1 MTTAGGGQN
10 GRRPRGPARPPAA
23 GGPRRPGTSRPR
35 EGGRER
41 GGRLSRGPAPTQAD
55 PPRATAPPSR
65 PGQPSRSGPGRLSR
79 PRRLQ
84 GPGERGRPRASQPG
98 LSPPLTAAARSGR
111 GASFPRR
118 AGSRRGSPTRRLQA
132 GLWCA
137 AFALA
142 LVAGRLVQL
151 QGLDQAKYQKLA
163 EDQRLH
169 TVSIPAVRGA
179 ITTADGTTLAMTVPV
194 VTVTADPPQI
204 TGSTRQATTAKR
216 QQTAQ
221 LLAGLLHMAPATI
234 VHLLDHP
241 TSRDYV
247 ALAKAVP
254 EATGSRIAA
263 LTDSGKLTGI
273 YLVHGYAR
281 TYPNGDLASNLVGFT
296 TTNSIGDMIGQA
308 GIERSYNAQLA
319 GRDGR
324 QEFERGTHGQPI
336 PVATDRVRPMV
347 PGSAV
352 RLTILSSL
360 QWKAQQ
366 ACADQVHRSHAD
378 SCTVVVMAPST
389 GQILA
394 LAQYPTYQPSHVT
407 NLAATTDLPV
417 AAVFPP
423 GSTAKVITAAAA
435 LERGGQTLMSPYT
448 VPPQITVDGF
458 TVHDAEPHPTE
469 RLTLAGIVAHSS
481 NVGMAQVAQ
490 RVSRQVQYQ
499 YLRAFGIGQP
509 TGLPLPGA
517 SDGIL
522 HPPST
527 WWGSERYTLA
537 YGQGVSATAVQM
549 ASVYATIA
557 NGGVRVQP
565 TIVAGT
571 RSPNGRFAPA
581 EPPRRQRVIK
591 AATAQQLIAVLQQ
604 VPVLDASV
612 GEPWGEIPGYSIAS
626 KTGTAQEEACLC
638 QYGSSYIGMAP
649 ATHPQ
654 VLVAVNVQHPKVGG
668 YYGNMV
674 AGPVFNQVMKFA
686 LQTLKIPPD
695 GGKRPNLRLTA
706 P

>member
-1 MTTAGGGQN
+1 V
-10 GRRPRGPARPPAA
+10 RPRRSPPAA
-23 GGPRRPGTSRPR
+23 P
-35 EGGRER
+35 
-41 GGRLSRGPAPTQAD
+41 
-55 PPRATAPPSR
+55 
-65 PGQPSRSGPGRLSR
+65 
-79 PRRLQ
+79 
-84 GPGERGRPRASQPG
+84 
-98 LSPPLTAAARSGR
+98 AARYGR
-111 GASFPRR
+111 GAAFSRPT
-118 AGSRRGSPTRRLQA
+118 GLRRGSPTRRLQA
-132 GLWCA
+132 GLCCI

-151 QGLDQAKYQKLA
+151 QGLDQAKYRKMS
-163 EDQRLH
+163 EHQRLH
-169 TVSIPAVRGA
+169 TASILAVRGA

-194 VTVTADPPQI
+194 VTVSADPPQI
-204 TGSTRQATTAKR
+204 TGATPKATSARR
-216 QQTAQ
+216 QQTAG

-234 VHLLDHP
+234 VKLLDHP

-247 ALAKAVP
+247 VLAKAVP
-254 EATGSRIAA
+254 EATGSRIEA
-263 LTDSGKLTGI
+263 LITARKLTGI
-273 YLVHGYAR
+273 YLTPGYAR

-296 TTNSIGDMIGQA
+296 TTNSAGDMAGKA
-308 GIERSYNAQLA
+308 GIEQSLNSRLA
-319 GRDGR
+319 GRDG
-324 QEFERGTHGQPI
+324 QQTVEIGLNGQPI
-336 PVATDRVRPMV
+336 PVATDRVRPVV
-347 PGSAV
+347 PGSTV

-366 ACADQVHRSHAD
+366 ACAGQVRRSHAD
-378 SCTVVVMAPST
+378 SCTVVVLEPST
-389 GQILA
+389 GRILA
-394 LAQYPTYQPSHVT
+394 LAQYPTYQPAKVT
-407 NLAATTDLPV
+407 NLAATADLPV
-417 AAVFPP
+417 SAIFPP

-435 LERGGQTLMSPYT
+435 LERGGQTPMSPYT

-469 RLTLAGIVAHSS
+469 KLTLAGVVAHSS
-481 NVGMAQVAQ
+481 NVGMAQVAE
-490 RVSRQVQYQ
+490 RISKQVQYQ

-509 TGLPLPGA
+509 TRLPLPGA
-517 SDGIL
+517 SNGIL

-527 WWGSERYTLA
+527 WWGNERYTLA
-537 YGQGVSATAVQM
+537 YGQGMSATAVQM

-571 RSPNGRFAPA
+571 RAPDGAFVPAPA
-581 EPPRRQRVIK
+581 PQRHRVIK
-591 AATAQQLIAVLQQ
+591 AITAQELIAILQQ
-604 VPVLDASV
+604 VPMLDASV

-654 VLVAVNVQHPKVGG
+654 VVVAVNVQHPRVGG

-695 GGKRPNLRLTA
+695 GGKRPNVRLTA